1 MLQSDVRKVSAYKAE
16 MQEIIYS
23 KDIMEDNEMTKVDI
37 ISGFLGAGKTTLIA
51 KLLKEAFPGEQ
62 VVLIENEFGKIGIDG
77 GFLKESGV
85 EIREM
90 NSGCICCS
98 LVGDFGTSLKEV
110 VEKYH
115 PDRIIIEP
123 SGVGKLSDVIKAV
136 KDLHIENEIR
146 LNSASTVADASKVK
160 VYMKNF
166 GEFFNNQIEHA
177 GTIILSRTQNVSEA
191 KLKTDIELIRSL
203 NKDAHIITTPWDDIN
218 GKQILDAMENVTNL
232 ELEMLAEAAAKAA
245 EEHEHEHHHDHDGE
259 CGCGHDHDHEHEH
272 HHDHDGEC
280 GCGHDHDHEH
290 EHHHDHDGECSC
302 GHDHH
307 HEHEHESNSVQIDRY
322 HEAFNKFEPALPDT
336 QTTETVN
343 ALLEKHFQENFTP
356 EVLKTIHGCIDLT
369 SLTSLD
375 TKENIWKM
383 VDTVNDF
390 EGTRPDVP
398 NVAAICVYPLFV
410 ETVKQALTAQEVKIA
425 SVAGGFPSSQTFTE
439 VKIAETAM
447 AVMQGADEI
456 DVVMNLGYFMED
468 NFEELTEELQEI
480 KESCRHAHLKVIL
493 ETGALV
499 TTENIQKAS
508 ILAMY
513 SGADF
518 IKTSTGK
525 GYPGATF
532 EAAYTMCKAIKTYHS
547 ITGNKV
553 GIKISGGVRTA
564 EDAVRYYTIV
574 KEILGDEWLNKD
586 LFRIGA
592 SSLVGDIEKRLGK

>member
-62 VVLIENEFGKIGIDG
+62 VVLIENEFGEIGIDG

-280 GCGHDHDHEH
+280 SCGHDHDHEHEH

-307 HEHEHESNSVQIDRY
+307 HGHHHADEVFTSWGVETPDKYDKETLSEILRKLSETDDYGDILR
-322 HEAFNKFEPALPDT
+322 AKGMLP
-336 QTTETVN
+336 
-343 ALLEKHFQENFTP
+343 TP
-356 EVLKTIHGCIDLT
+356 EGKWMFFDL
-369 SLTSLD
+369 
-375 TKENIWKM
+375 
-383 VDTVNDF
+383 
-390 EGTRPDVP
+390 VP
-398 NVAAICVYPLFV
+398 EEYEIRDGEPEITGRICV
-410 ETVKQALTAQEVKIA
+410 I
-425 SVAGGFPSSQTFTE
+425 
-439 VKIAETAM
+439 
-447 AVMQGADEI
+447 GA
-456 DVVMNLGYFMED
+456 
-468 NFEELTEELQEI
+468 
-480 KESCRHAHLKVIL
+480 KLK
-493 ETGALV
+493 
-499 TTENIQKAS
+499 
-508 ILAMY
+508 
-513 SGADF
+513 
-518 IKTSTGK
+518 
-525 GYPGATF
+525 
-532 EAAYTMCKAIKTYHS
+532 
-547 ITGNKV
+547 
-553 GIKISGGVRTA
+553 
-564 EDAVRYYTIV
+564 EDAL
-574 KEILGDEWLNKD
+574 KE
-586 LFRIGA
+586 LFN
-592 SSLVGDIEKRLGK
+592 V